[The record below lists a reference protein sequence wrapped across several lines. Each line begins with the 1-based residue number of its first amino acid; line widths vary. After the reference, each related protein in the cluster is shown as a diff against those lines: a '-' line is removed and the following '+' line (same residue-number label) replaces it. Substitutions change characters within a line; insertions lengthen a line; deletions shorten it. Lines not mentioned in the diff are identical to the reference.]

1 MNNIVIIISF
11 IIILMCLVYY
21 KDFYNIEHFSS
32 GTDSSVKDNINTI
45 TNIVA
50 NIRSSNCSSDVTKLR
65 TDFTDK
71 INGNITELDIKY
83 DKLAVE
89 IDRIFSE
96 TYLSDITKNGC
107 EGFIKVKQQLE
118 NHNEIIESKKEILS
132 KIISKIEK
140 HKKNLN
146 YFKTR
151 INKSLGTI
159 TDDISELLDTLDN
172 KIPIITNENS
182 SEIISTLY
190 TNLIDP
196 PDTSVGNNLS
206 TDINNMRRLL
216 EKQNGIHRYHNDY
229 NNEDS
234 TFNELASYTHT
245 LEDTDDIM
253 YSEIDNLCQG
263 SNANDNDVCKQSEWA
278 CKNTCQF
285 LDGTEGCTRG
295 SNVINYDIYENIYGE
310 TSKIHSH
317 IHTHPGSH
325 PHSIP
330 KQPEQPEQPQSQP
343 PSRPELQQ
351 QSRPESQQQ
360 PQS

>member
-32 GTDSSVKDNINTI
+32 GTDSSVTDSITSITGIVDNIT
-45 TNIVA
+45 
-50 NIRSSNCSSDVTKLR
+50 SSNCSSNVTKLR

-71 INGNITELDIKY
+71 INSNKTKLVNKYNVLVGEINNIINVTHSY
-83 DKLAVE
+83 DKNE
-89 IDRIFSE
+89 
-96 TYLSDITKNGC
+96 NGC
-107 EGFIKVKQQLE
+107 EGYIEVKQQLE
-118 NHNEIIESKKEILS
+118 NQNEIIESKKKILN
-132 KIISKIEK
+132 KIIYQITT
-140 HKKNLN
+140 HITNLDS
-146 YFKTR
+146 FKTR
-151 INKSLGTI
+151 INKSLNTI
-159 TDDISELLDTLDN
+159 NEGIVELLNKLDN
-172 KIPIITNENS
+172 KIPIITNEDS
-182 SEIISTLY
+182 SEI
-190 TNLIDP
+190 TNALFTPLFSIIGYAN
-196 PDTSVGNNLS
+196 TTVGNNLS
-206 TDINNMRRLL
+206 NDIDTMKALL
-216 EKQNGIHRYHNDY
+216 EQNKTTIINHNDY
-229 NNEDS
+229 NTS
-234 TFNELASYTHT
+234 PTSQFKELALYAHT

-330 KQPEQPEQPQSQP
+330 EQPEQPQTP
-343 PSRPELQQ
+343 IYDMLYVK
-351 QSRPESQQQ
+351 
-360 PQS
+360 